1 MISKEY
7 QIFAD
12 MINQHLA
19 IWKSGKHAT
28 YGGAIAF
35 DSQSHG
41 GQIALRDMAICLAH
55 ELSKANPRFDRKR
68 FLDACGII

>member
-1 MISKEY
+1 MTTKEY
-7 QIFAD
+7 QAIAD
-12 MINQHLA
+12 MINQHLQ
-19 IWKSGKHAT
+19 IWKGGKHAT

-55 ELSKANPRFDRKR
+55 ELSKTNARFDRKR